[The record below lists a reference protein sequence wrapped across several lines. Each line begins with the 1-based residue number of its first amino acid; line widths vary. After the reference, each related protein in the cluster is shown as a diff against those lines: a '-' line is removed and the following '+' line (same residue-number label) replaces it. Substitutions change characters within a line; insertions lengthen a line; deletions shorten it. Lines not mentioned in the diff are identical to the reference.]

1 MPQFIITLIEKLFGA
16 SFRTA
21 VVGFLGGLAVIIP
34 QIIALLDGKPET
46 VFSWD
51 ATTAGLALLGFG
63 WVARDNKVTS
73 EDVTKKG

>member
-21 VVGFLGGLAVIIP
+21 VVGFLGGLALILP
-34 QIIALLDGKPET
+34 QIVALLDGKPET
-46 VFSWD
+46 AFNWESMS
-51 ATTAGLALLGFG
+51 AGLALLGFG